1 MRAMPN
7 IAKYMLTTDIV
18 YTYYVQVTMAHL
30 LEKEISQTK
39 PLSLVD
45 QAAANLHRSSAV
57 LLQEVASYL
66 AENDISPRQYNILR
80 ILRGAGDTGLCCGD
94 IAARMVTPDPD
105 TTRLLDRLVK
115 RKWIRR
121 RHSDHDRRVVRV
133 GITVSG
139 LKLLAT
145 LETKVQV
152 IQHRQ
157 FQHLKKS
164 ELETLVALLE
174 SLRKEKATHEP

>member
-1 MRAMPN
+1 LAIRDHHRP
-7 IAKYMLTTDIV
+7 
-18 YTYYVQVTMAHL
+18 
-30 LEKEISQTK
+30 EKQISQTK

-57 LLQEVASYL
+57 LLQEVVSYL
-66 AENDISPRQYNILR
+66 SKNDISPKQYNILR
-80 ILRGAGDTGLCCGD
+80 ILRGAGDTGPRCGD

-121 RHSDHDRRVVRV
+121 SHGYHDRRVVRI
-133 GITVSG
+133 GIISSG

-145 LETKVQV
+145 LETEVQV

>member
-1 MRAMPN
+1 
-7 IAKYMLTTDIV
+7 
-18 YTYYVQVTMAHL
+18 
-30 LEKEISQTK
+30 
-39 PLSLVD
+39 
-45 QAAANLHRSSAV
+45 
-57 LLQEVASYL
+57 
-66 AENDISPRQYNILR
+66 
-80 ILRGAGDTGLCCGD
+80 
-94 IAARMVTPDPD
+94 
-105 TTRLLDRLVK
+105 VK

-133 GITVSG
+133 GITASG

-152 IQHRQ
+152 IQQRQ